1 MLIVTIDTGTTNT
14 RVRAWRNNMVVGE
27 LSAEVGIRDCAKNGN
42 NVRLI
47 QSIKTLLAQLLAEF
61 SDEER
66 ENYRLVASGMIT
78 SEIGLCHLPHEV
90 TPVSM
95 RQLAQKAS
103 ARVIN
108 EISEKPIIF
117 IPGIKNKTTELTFD
131 SIESMDVMRG
141 EEVEIFGILSQQP
154 DLGASLVILPGSHS
168 KFVRIDDNKNVIAL
182 ATTMAG
188 EIFDTLTHQTILASS
203 LEHQFVQQLD
213 REYLLKG
220 AELSQQVGIARSC
233 FSVRLLDL
241 FTEATLDQK
250 SSFLL
255 GAILASDLLAIKNS
269 QALCVTNDIKIV
281 ISGKPILANALQL
294 LIKNDSYFTGEI
306 SVLKDKKEQPYSGLG
321 AISILNLTEY
331 K

>member
-14 RVRAWRNNMVVGE
+14 RVRAWRNNTVIGE
-27 LSAEVGIRDCAKNGN
+27 LSTEVGIRDCAKNGSN
-42 NVRLI
+42 TRLI
-47 QSIKTLLAQLLAEF
+47 QSIKTLLTQLLEKF
-61 SDEER
+61 SDKEK

-78 SEIGLCHLPHEV
+78 SEIGLYHLPHEV
-90 TPVSM
+90 TPVSV
-95 RQLAQKAS
+95 RQLAQKAR
-103 ARVIN
+103 ACVIN
-108 EISEKPIIF
+108 EISERPIIF
-117 IPGIKNKTTELTFD
+117 IPGIKNKTADLTFD
-131 SIESMDVMRG
+131 TIESMDVMRG
-141 EEVEIFGILSQQP
+141 EEVEIFGILAQQP
-154 DLGASLVILPGSHS
+154 DLEASLVILPGSHS
-168 KFVRIDDNKNVIAL
+168 KFVRIDDNKNVIAI

-203 LEHQFVQQLD
+203 LDHQFAQQLD
-213 REYLLKG
+213 VEYLLKG
-220 AELSQQVGIARSC
+220 AKLSQQVGIARSC

-241 FTEATLDQK
+241 FTDASLNQK

-269 QALCVTNDIKIV
+269 QALCMTNDLKVV

-306 SVLKDKKEQPYSGLG
+306 SLLEDKKEQPYSGLG